1 MPSYYN
7 TGYTE
12 TRKDILF
19 YYEHALTS
27 GSQPPPQIE
36 TTNMA
41 GVPGGTDMILS
52 HTLLTAGVVPAFT
65 PNWNTN
71 VYAAEVSAERIR
83 VAFSV
88 EAESRGRTLDFVVSR
103 GTREAVTEG
112 AVSHTITHNLGSAT
126 TNIFISTSWNTV
138 VYRTSKLANSMTV
151 GFSTSAP
158 EGSYLYWSR
167 HNQDND
173 ITGTATVLDGS
184 ESVTIEHN
192 AGWALLPIFLL
203 PDWNTTIQYVDKS
216 HANQT
221 VIKFSTPPYGTGSLD
236 YRVKFL

>member
-12 TRKDILF
+12 VRRDILF

-27 GSQPPPQIE
+27 GTQPLPQIE

-41 GVPGGTDMILS
+41 VVPDGTGMTID
-52 HTLLTAGVVPAFT
+52 HTLMTDGVVPAFT
-65 PNWNTN
+65 PNWNSN
-71 VYAAEVSAERIR
+71 VYATEVTSQRVS

-88 EAESRGRTLDFVVSR
+88 EAARGKTLDYVVSR
-103 GTREAVTEG
+103 GARESVSTA
-112 AVSHTITHNLGSAT
+112 AVSHTITHNLASAT

-151 GFSTSAP
+151 AFSTPAP
-158 EGSYLYWSR
+158 TGPYLYWSR

-173 ITGTATVLDGS
+173 ITGTA
-184 ESVTIEHN
+184 SVTAGSNTVIIEHN
-192 AGWALLPIFLL
+192 AGWAFLPIFLL
-203 PDWNTTIQYVDKS
+203 PDWNTTILYVNKS
-216 HANQT
+216 HPNQT
-221 VIKFSTPPYGTGSLD
+221 VVKFSAPPYGTGSLD

>member
-1 MPSYYN
+1 LPSYYN

-12 TRKDILF
+12 VRRDILF
-19 YYEHALTS
+19 YYEHALSS
-27 GSQPPPQIE
+27 GTQPLPQIE

-41 GVPGGTDMILS
+41 GVPAGAEMTIEHG
-52 HTLLTAGVVPAFT
+52 LLTEGVVPAFT
-65 PNWNTN
+65 PSWNTN
-71 VYAAEVSAERIR
+71 VYTTWVTSERIR

-88 EAESRGRTLDFVVSR
+88 EADSRGRSLDCVVSR
-103 GTREAVTEG
+103 GTREAVTPD
-112 AVSHTITHNLGSAT
+112 ATSHTITHNLASAT

-151 GFSTSAP
+151 AFSTSAP

-167 HNQDND
+167 HHQDND
-173 ITGTATVLDGS
+173 ITGTATVADGS
-184 ESVTIEHN
+184 TSVTIEHN

-203 PDWNTTIQYVDKS
+203 PDWNTTILYVDKFNP
-216 HANQT
+216 NQT
-221 VIKFSTPPYGTGSLD
+221 VVKFSTPPYGAGSLD

>member
-12 TRKDILF
+12 VRRDILY

-27 GSQPPPQIE
+27 GTQPLPQIE

-41 GVPGGTDMILS
+41 GVPPGTGITIE
-52 HTLLTAGVVPAFT
+52 HTLMTSGVVPAFT

-71 VYAAEVSAERIR
+71 VYAAEVTSERIR

-88 EAESRGRTLDFVVSR
+88 EADRARTLDYVVSR
-103 GTREAVTEG
+103 GTREAVLTDAE
-112 AVSHTITHNLGSAT
+112 SHTITHNFASAT
-126 TNIFISTSWNTV
+126 TNIFFSTSWNTV

-151 GFSTSAP
+151 GFSTAAP

-173 ITGTATVLDGS
+173 ITGTATVADGS
-184 ESVTIEHN
+184 TTATIEHN

-203 PDWNTTIQYVDKS
+203 PNWNTTILYVDKFNP
-216 HANQT
+216 NQT
-221 VIKFSTPPYGTGSLD
+221 VVKFSTPPYGAGSLD